1 MIRTK
6 QRIPDVTILT
16 NDPSFTAWG
25 WAVLDVKDN
34 VLATGCIKTE
44 PEHKKRRTRV
54 SDDRAMRAAVIVRQ
68 LLNIIEKYNVHVI
81 LTEAPHGSQNA
92 NAAVMIGVVMGITTT
107 IAECLNLPIEY
118 YSEQDSKK
126 ELLGKKTATK
136 DETVAAVGSVYKYS
150 ITGKKYI
157 DEAVA
162 DALAVHYVASHVS
175 PLLKMMK
182 NG

>member
-6 QRIPDVTILT
+6 RPIPDVTILT

-25 WAVLDVKDN
+25 WAVLDTKDN

-54 SDDRAMRAAVIVRQ
+54 SDDRANRAATIVRY
-68 LLNIIEKYNVHVI
+68 LRNIIEKYNVCVI

-107 IAECLNLPIEY
+107 LAECLSLPIEY
-118 YSEQDSKK
+118 YSEQDAKK

-136 DETVAAVGSVYKYS
+136 DETIAAVGSLYEYD
-150 ITGKKYI
+150 ITGIKYV

-162 DALAVHYVASHVS
+162 DSLAIHNVARHVS